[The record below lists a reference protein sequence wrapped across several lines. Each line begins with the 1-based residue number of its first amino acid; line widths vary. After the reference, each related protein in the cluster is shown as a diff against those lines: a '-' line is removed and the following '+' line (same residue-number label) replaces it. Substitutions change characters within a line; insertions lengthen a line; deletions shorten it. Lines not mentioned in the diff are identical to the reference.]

1 MIFNLQSTLRNMDIW
16 KGTDGVTNRIL
27 SRPIKTESNVKFG
40 QWEPVWNCFLTLQVQ
55 QRRYGFTIV
64 P

>member
-1 MIFNLQSTLRNMDIW
+1 MDIW

-40 QWEPVWNCFLTLQVQ
+40 QWGPVWDCFLTLQVQ